1 MTWCVIT
8 AGDQP
13 PLQPVLA
20 AILGAAFKLD
30 RDTAAQ
36 EARRCWGL
44 LGRNLDDSAV
54 EKLQEAAA
62 VYDVKLLKLPE
73 QGLPVLP
80 APRPA
85 KKAVFSPGSA
95 AFTLEGQGPE
105 RSCAP
110 GAILALA
117 AAPVKEEFF
126 REVKTTE
133 GPSPKEQGVRLGI
146 MAVTGLPIG
155 LGKNKETTKQVKSF
169 ETSFYM
175 DILLYGGAERL
186 RVASDDFDFSG
197 LKEKKTYSSQVNF
210 RLLCAELA
218 AFAPGASR
226 NAGISAI
233 LDGRPLTPLPYN
245 SLSDLETETLRLLL
259 ARGK

>member
-1 MTWCVIT
+1 MSWCVLT
-8 AGDQP
+8 AGEQP

-30 RDTAAQ
+30 RDTAAK
-36 EARRCWGL
+36 EARRGWGL
-44 LGRNLDDSAV
+44 LGRNLDDATT
-54 EKLQEAAA
+54 EKLEEAAA

-73 QGLPVLP
+73 QGLPALP

-85 KKAVFSPGSA
+85 KKVIFSPGSA
-95 AFTLEGQGPE
+95 LFTLEGAELP
-105 RSCAP
+105 CAP
-110 GAILALA
+110 DRVLVLA

-126 REVKTTE
+126 REIKTSE
-133 GPSPKEQGVRLGI
+133 GPSSKEKAVRMGI

-155 LGKNKETTKQVKSF
+155 LGKTKETVKQVKSF

-175 DILLYGGAERL
+175 DLLLDGGAERL

-197 LKEKKTYSSQVNF
+197 LKEKKTYSSQLNF

-218 AFAPGASR
+218 AFAPAAAK

-233 LDGRPLTPLPYN
+233 LAGRPLTPLPYDG
-245 SLSDLETETLRLLL
+245 LSDLETETLRLLL